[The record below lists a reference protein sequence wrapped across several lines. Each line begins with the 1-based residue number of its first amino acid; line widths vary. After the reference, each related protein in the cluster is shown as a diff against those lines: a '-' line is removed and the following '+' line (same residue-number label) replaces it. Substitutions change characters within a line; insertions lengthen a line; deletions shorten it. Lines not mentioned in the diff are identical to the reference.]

1 MAGVVMRQSRCVRL
15 EGPLTAGRWADRK
28 GASVPAILA
37 LLTLAGC
44 AAANPTAGIAAGW
57 PPQANQA
64 AAEPAEAGLPKPTGQ
79 VRAAAAPRPAVPRRK
94 PETTV
99 RRPLPD
105 RERPR
110 AGTVAASAA
119 IAGSVPAAYAPASP
133 AAEPDGY
140 AWPVQGRIVRAFGE
154 EPNGGRS
161 DGIDIGVAEGSLVRA
176 ARGGTVAYAGSE
188 IRGYG
193 KMLLIAHAG
202 GFTTVYARNRE
213 LLVRAGER
221 VRRGQPIAAV
231 GSADIGGPPRLH
243 FQLRFGGAP
252 LDPAPHLEVNGT
264 VLASASLGG
273 LLAAPGE

>member
-1 MAGVVMRQSRCVRL
+1 MRQSRCFRL
-15 EGPLTAGRWADRK
+15 GGPLAAGRRADCK
-28 GASVPAILA
+28 GAPVPAILA
-37 LLTLAGC
+37 LLALAGC
-44 AAANPTAGIAAGW
+44 AAANPMAGIAAGW
-57 PPQANQA
+57 PPRANQA
-64 AAEPAEAGLPKPTGQ
+64 AADPAAAGLPKPTGR
-79 VRAAAAPRPAVPRRK
+79 VRPAAAPRPAPAAPRRK

-105 RERPR
+105 REWPR
-110 AGTVAASAA
+110 AGAVASAA
-119 IAGSVPAAYAPASP
+119 IAGSVPGAHAPASL

-161 DGIDIGVAEGSLVRA
+161 DGIDIGVTEGTLVRA

-221 VRRGQPIAAV
+221 VRRGQPIATV
-231 GSADIGGPPRLH
+231 GSADVGGPPRLH
-243 FQLRFGGAP
+243 FQLRSGGAP
-252 LDPAPHLEVNGT
+252 LDPAPHLEANET

-273 LLAAPGE
+273 PPAAPSE